1 MDPVSA
7 PTERML
13 GLSDALFGIAITFLA
28 LDFGAEPP
36 TAAEDVGGYLQANL
50 SKYLVYAF
58 TFLLVGFQ
66 WWRHHKIF
74 RFVKRR
80 DDGLLL
86 INSLLLAFVALVPFG
101 MQVLGRNGGSPVSLV
116 LFAGMMACIG
126 GLLSILWEYAV
137 RRNLLIPELDPSI
150 IRHVRIELLIMPTSF
165 LLVVAGALLIDL
177 PQGPLG
183 GFGFLLLTVVGGVIA
198 TGFLAHPPSSMV
210 VEHIDT
216 TPTPGSAACR
226 PGLLGRIRD
235 GSGSA
240 RLKIFTDGV
249 FAVALTIMALRLTP
263 TQRPLTTGSDL
274 LAMLSANSP
283 ALVAYFISFYVI
295 TQQWIRHVHL
305 FDRDIVVDARI
316 LWLNLVL
323 LMLVAFM
330 PFATE
335 LIAQPGGRTAVLL
348 YLAILTGATATETAL
363 TIDTRRLDRIMGVA
377 DEPARVRRRRVES
390 CLSMGILAIALML
403 AATAPAPEAGLYA
416 LLLFTIMDP
425 VCRRIAPLPPRSTVA
440 SKTPP
445 PSI

>member
-1 MDPVSA
+1 
-7 PTERML
+7 
-13 GLSDALFGIAITFLA
+13 
-28 LDFGAEPP
+28 
-36 TAAEDVGGYLQANL
+36 
-50 SKYLVYAF
+50 
-58 TFLLVGFQ
+58 
-66 WWRHHKIF
+66 
-74 RFVKRR
+74 
-80 DDGLLL
+80 
-86 INSLLLAFVALVPFG
+86 
-101 MQVLGRNGGSPVSLV
+101 
-116 LFAGMMACIG
+116 
-126 GLLSILWEYAV
+126 
-137 RRNLLIPELDPSI
+137 
-150 IRHVRIELLIMPTSF
+150 
-165 LLVVAGALLIDL
+165 LIDL

-210 VEHIDT
+210 VEHVDT

-235 GSGSA
+235 GSGSE

-305 FDRDIVVDARI
+305 FDRDIVVDTRI

-363 TIDTRRLDRIMGVA
+363 AIDTRRLDRIMGVA

-425 VCRRIAPLPPRSTVA
+425 VCRRVAPLPPRSTVA
-440 SKTPP
+440 SKAPP
-445 PSI
+445 PSM

>member
-80 DDGLLL
+80 NDGLLL

-210 VEHIDT
+210 VEHVDT
-216 TPTPGSAACR
+216 TPAPGSAACR

-235 GSGSA
+235 GSGSE

-305 FDRDIVVDARI
+305 FDRDIVVDTRI

-348 YLAILTGATATETAL
+348 YLAILTGATATETSLA
-363 TIDTRRLDRIMGVA
+363 IDTRRLDRIMGVA
-377 DEPARVRRRRVES
+377 DEPARVKRRRVES

-425 VCRRIAPLPPRSTVA
+425 VCRRVAPLPPRSTVA
-440 SKTPP
+440 SKAPP
-445 PSI
+445 PSM